1 MVIQIYASLF
11 FLLGRPLTQVDQVF
25 NPGGE
30 SSRRFSPSLLLTTE
44 VKASVRPV
52 CLFQLIAFLECID
65 DFKGVFFVDCGFDA
79 CGPSLRVDYIAF
91 TSAWI
96 ETLKETTCEDPVLS
110 TVYQL
115 VQHGWPKERR
125 RVPNVAKYY
134 WDFRDELSTD
144 EGLLL
149 KGPSLIIP
157 ATLRENYLQRLHEGH
172 LSPSKMITNARQ
184 HMFWPGIEADIKA
197 YTRRC
202 QVCIKRS
209 RPAREPLQPHEIPDG
224 PWQKLGMDFFDLKG
238 KCYILICDYFSK
250 FPFMFSCKTS
260 WGSLKDHLIDLF
272 SNEGSPKEIISDNSS
287 PFNSQELQTIS
298 PAMVSNILHHHPT
311 IPRVTAS

>member
-1 MVIQIYASLF
+1 M
-11 FLLGRPLTQVDQVF
+11 P
-25 NPGGE
+25 
-30 SSRRFSPSLLLTTE
+30 
-44 VKASVRPV
+44 
-52 CLFQLIAFLECID
+52 
-65 DFKGVFFVDCGFDA
+65 DA
-79 CGPSLRVDYIAF
+79 RYSQEIKLHLHVDYVAF

-115 VQHGWPKERR
+115 TQHGWPKDRR
-125 RVPNVAKYY
+125 RVPNVAKNY

-157 ATLRENYLQRLHEGH
+157 AALREKYLQRLHNGH
-172 LSPSKMITNARQ
+172 KTILNAKQ
-184 HMFWPGIEADIKA
+184 HMFWPGMEADIKD

-209 RPAREPLQPHEIPDG
+209 RPAKELLQPHEIPDG

-238 KCYILICDYFSK
+238 KCYILICDYF
-250 FPFMFSCKTS
+250 
-260 WGSLKDHLIDLF
+260 
-272 SNEGSPKEIISDNSS
+272 
-287 PFNSQELQTIS
+287 
-298 PAMVSNILHHHPT
+298 
-311 IPRVTAS
+311 